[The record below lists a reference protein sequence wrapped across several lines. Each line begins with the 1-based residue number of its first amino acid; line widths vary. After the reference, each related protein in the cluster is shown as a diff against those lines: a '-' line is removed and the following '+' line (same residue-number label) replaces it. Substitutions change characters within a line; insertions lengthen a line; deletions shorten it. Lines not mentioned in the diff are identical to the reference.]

1 MLHNTLS
8 LILVDYFM
16 SYLKGVVPHVASF
29 VPYHV
34 LVVRCSRKMMAIME
48 AFCPMDKAYLTAG
61 LAMVDMLDGAPV
73 GWFWTRRSLRNFAV
87 CFGQT
92 LRKTVHNYC
101 AQAWYQQDLQN
112 APEDK
117 G

>member
-1 MLHNTLS
+1 
-8 LILVDYFM
+8 M
-16 SYLKGVVPHVASF
+16 SYLKGVVPHVASL
-29 VPYHV
+29 VPYQV
-34 LVVRCSRKMMAIME
+34 LVERCSRKMMAMRE
-48 AFCPMDKAYLTAG
+48 VLCPMDKAYLTAG
-61 LAMVDMLDGAPV
+61 PAMVDMLDGASV
-73 GWFWTRRSLRNFAV
+73 GWLWMPRSLRNFAV

-101 AQAWYQQDLQN
+101 AQAWYQQGLQN